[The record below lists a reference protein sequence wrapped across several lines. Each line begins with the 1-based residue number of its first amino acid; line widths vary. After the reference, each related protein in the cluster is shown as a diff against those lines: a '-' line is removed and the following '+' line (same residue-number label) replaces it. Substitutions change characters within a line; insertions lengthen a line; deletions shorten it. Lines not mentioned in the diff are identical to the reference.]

1 MVLLRDF
8 SRFPFFAVHLCR
20 SGKPSVTA
28 RAMNGTSRH
37 QRQANRK
44 NAVSDDPNEFEPTD
58 TAYFFVYVCPVSHF
72 RHGSLFLLAVSFRYG
87 FSLGIFIS
95 ICLCFRLPPFS
106 RLSVGTH
113 QVVILVLGAKVIP
126 GLDGKARS
134 SRPMRQKDALKK
146 MSDKREAYKDRNS
159 TPSALESAL
168 KTKNQNDSDM
178 TAKRRNKTAAQQ
190 CRYYEVGNIFEYMV
204 ETYINGNISVFREL
218 YHELNKD
225 ARKDFI
231 DFLLSE
237 VEPTYWREILKQT
250 I

>member
-95 ICLCFRLPPFS
+95 ICLCFRLPPFRHKRKRNGPCAICLKRYPFVQAWRKALFSVYAGS
-106 RLSVGTH
+106 RNTFV
-113 QVVILVLGAKVIP
+113 
-126 GLDGKARS
+126 
-134 SRPMRQKDALKK
+134 
-146 MSDKREAYKDRNS
+146 RNS
-159 TPSALESAL
+159 FSGNGVPTVSIRFYGKSYVWGI
-168 KTKNQNDSDM
+168 KKQRIYFWISDFRA
-178 TAKRRNKTAAQQ
+178 TFAVEEFFEGYAKRRRIMQ
-190 CRYYEVGNIFEYMV
+190 
-204 ETYINGNISVFREL
+204 
-218 YHELNKD
+218 
-225 ARKDFI
+225 
-231 DFLLSE
+231 
-237 VEPTYWREILKQT
+237 
-250 I
+250 

>member
-134 SRPMRQKDALKK
+134 SLLLSAEISSPSGSISPKNLEFPNPYLFKHPKRKRPMRQKDA
-146 MSDKREAYKDRNS
+146 
-159 TPSALESAL
+159 
-168 KTKNQNDSDM
+168 
-178 TAKRRNKTAAQQ
+178 
-190 CRYYEVGNIFEYMV
+190 
-204 ETYINGNISVFREL
+204 
-218 YHELNKD
+218 
-225 ARKDFI
+225 
-231 DFLLSE
+231 
-237 VEPTYWREILKQT
+237 
-250 I
+250 